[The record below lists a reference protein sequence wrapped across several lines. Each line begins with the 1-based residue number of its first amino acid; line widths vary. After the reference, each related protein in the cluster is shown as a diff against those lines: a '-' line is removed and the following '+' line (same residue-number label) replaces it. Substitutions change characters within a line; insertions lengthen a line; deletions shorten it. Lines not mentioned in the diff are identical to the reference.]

1 MLCQSVIWAGFG
13 LPVSESG
20 TLAERLLWPWATE
33 QSARPQSG
41 ILSSFAHMLCSTH
54 PSKSRLS
61 LGRQHIACYVVWA
74 ALLSAVALRTL
85 YFKHFKLFYFTNVIG
100 LVQRIVRFVCVPN
113 RKPRT
118 ERFNTNT
125 RIVTPLIYIYCIYIY
140 IYTYIHTHIHN
151 YILNIYIYKKYILC
165 LAKVFIP
172 LHFFHIL
179 LCCCLF
185 ALC

>member
-1 MLCQSVIWAGFG
+1 MFRSRSPVNQIPLRSRSDNISLVGVIVPHPP
-13 LPVSESG
+13 PVYNEIRNG
-20 TLAERLLWPWATE
+20 Y
-33 QSARPQSG
+33 ARPQSG
-41 ILSSFAHMLCSTH
+41 ILSGFAHMLCSTH

-85 YFKHFKLFYFTNVIG
+85 YFTHFKLFYFQNVIG

-125 RIVTPLIYIYCIYIY
+125 RIVTPLIYIYVCVCIY
-140 IYTYIHTHIHN
+140 N
-151 YILNIYIYKKYILC
+151 PKSGRSWDSMENANKKR
-165 LAKVFIP
+165 K
-172 LHFFHIL
+172 
-179 LCCCLF
+179 
-185 ALC
+185 

>member
-1 MLCQSVIWAGFG
+1 M
-13 LPVSESG
+13 SERD
-20 TLAERLLWPWATE
+20 L
-33 QSARPQSG
+33 SG
-41 ILSSFAHMLCSTH
+41 IWFTGERERNISGAFALTVSDWTAHAHRAEYWAASLTCSVRRT
-54 PSKSRLS
+54 PASRLS

-140 IYTYIHTHIHN
+140 IIQIHTHTYTTI
-151 YILNIYIYKKYILC
+151 YWNIYRYIYI
-165 LAKVFIP
+165 
-172 LHFFHIL
+172 
-179 LCCCLF
+179 
-185 ALC
+185 

>member
-1 MLCQSVIWAGFG
+1 
-13 LPVSESG
+13 
-20 TLAERLLWPWATE
+20 
-33 QSARPQSG
+33 
-41 ILSSFAHMLCSTH
+41 MLCSTH

-140 IYTYIHTHIHN
+140 IHIHTYTHTQL
-151 YILNIYIYKKYILC
+151 YTEYIYIYIHIKNIYCALQKYSYP
-165 LAKVFIP
+165 FI
-172 LHFFHIL
+172 FFTFCYVAAFL
-179 LCCCLF
+179 PYV
-185 ALC
+185 

>member
-1 MLCQSVIWAGFG
+1 MQCKSLWIKASAKCINVNVNV
-13 LPVSESG
+13 PVSVSG
-20 TLAERLLWPWATE
+20 TLAEHLLWPWATE
-33 QSARPQSG
+33 RSARPQSG
-41 ILSSFAHMLCSTH
+41 ILSGFAHMLCSTH

-85 YFKHFKLFYFTNVIG
+85 YFTHFKLFYFPNVIG

-125 RIVTPLIYIYCIYIY
+125 CIVTPLIYIYIYNMQTRNSLTRNLRPLDPVIFFRFCLVTIY
-140 IYTYIHTHIHN
+140 CN
-151 YILNIYIYKKYILC
+151 FCLSFQNKK
-165 LAKVFIP
+165 
-172 LHFFHIL
+172 
-179 LCCCLF
+179 
-185 ALC
+185 